1 MTAASSTL
9 LPIVLYLALSFVVA
23 LWAGK
28 LSRKH
33 ENASGFLEEYFLGS
47 RSMGGFVLAMT
58 VVASYTSAS
67 SFIGGPG
74 VAYTVGL
81 SWVLLAM
88 IQMPTVFLTIG
99 VLGKRFA
106 MEARAMNAVTIT
118 DYLRVRYGSDAV
130 AILCSL
136 ALLVFFVAAM
146 TAQFI
151 GGARLFQAI
160 TGYPY
165 EVGLALFG
173 ITVIA
178 YTALGGFRAVVL
190 TDAMQGI
197 VMTVASVVVL
207 LAVVQAG
214 GGMEACMLRLKAID
228 PGLITPTGPKDAV
241 PQPMILSFWV
251 LVGLG
256 VLGLPQTSQ
265 RCMGYKDSR
274 AMHSAMIMGTVIIGF
289 LLLSVHLAGA
299 LGRAVIPGLAV
310 GDMAMPD
317 TGAAAAVLGRGLHR
331 RASGGH
337 HVHGGLHAAPG
348 LSGHHQGSVCT
359 VRPEGRQQPHA
370 VAAHQALQSGLYGRH
385 RRRCLYGSPGA
396 AGPAGLDQP
405 VCLWWSG
412 SHLPL
417 APAAGPVLAQG
428 QCGRRPELHSGG
440 GGLLFCSERPQALH
454 VRHPC
459 HRALYSRGPAGFP
472 AGEQAGDIALC
483 LNHPPITDQNR
494 KSISC
499 GDAFFMVYAHLCH
512 RHPQ

>member
-106 MEARAMNAVTIT
+106 M
-118 DYLRVRYGSDAV
+118 
-130 AILCSL
+130 L

-289 LLLSVHLAGA
+289 LLLSVHMAGA

-310 GDMAMPD
+310 GDMAMPSLILELLPPFWAGVFIAGPLAAIMSTVD
-317 TGAAAAVLGRGLHR
+317 SMLLLASAAIIKDLYVQYILKGDSSRMPLQRIKRFSLGCTAAIGAVVFVAALEPPDLLVWINLFAF
-331 RASGGH
+331 
-337 HVHGGLHAAPG
+337 GGLEATFLWP
-348 LSGHHQGSVCT
+348 L
-359 VRPEGRQQPHA
+359 
-370 VAAHQALQSGLYGRH
+370 LLGLYWRKAN
-385 RRRCLYGSPGA
+385 A
-396 AGPAGLDQP
+396 AGALSSILVGVACFFALSVLKPPMYGIHAIVPSTLAALLAFLLGNKLGTSRPA
-405 VCLWWSG
+405 
-412 SHLPL
+412 
-417 APAAGPVLAQG
+417 
-428 QCGRRPELHSGG
+428 
-440 GGLLFCSERPQALH
+440 
-454 VRHPC
+454 
-459 HRALYSRGPAGFP
+459 
-472 AGEQAGDIALC
+472 
-483 LNHPPITDQNR
+483 
-494 KSISC
+494 
-499 GDAFFMVYAHLCH
+499 
-512 RHPQ
+512 

>member
-106 MEARAMNAVTIT
+106 MEARAMDAVTIT

-310 GDMAMPD
+310 GDMAMPSLILELLPPFWAGVFIAGPLAAIIKD
-317 TGAAAAVLGRGLHR
+317 LYVQYVLKGDSSRMPLQRIKRFSLGCTAAIGAVVFMAALEPPDLLVWINLFAF
-331 RASGGH
+331 
-337 HVHGGLHAAPG
+337 GGLEATFLWP
-348 LSGHHQGSVCT
+348 L
-359 VRPEGRQQPHA
+359 
-370 VAAHQALQSGLYGRH
+370 LLGLYWRKAN
-385 RRRCLYGSPGA
+385 A
-396 AGPAGLDQP
+396 AGALSSILVGVACFFALSVLKPSMYGIHAIVP
-405 VCLWWSG
+405 ST
-412 SHLPL
+412 L
-417 APAAGPVLAQG
+417 AALLAF
-428 QCGRRPELHSGG
+428 
-440 GGLLFCSERPQALH
+440 LLGNRLGT
-454 VRHPC
+454 
-459 HRALYSRGPAGFP
+459 SRSA
-472 AGEQAGDIALC
+472 
-483 LNHPPITDQNR
+483 
-494 KSISC
+494 
-499 GDAFFMVYAHLCH
+499 
-512 RHPQ
+512 